1 MLPIPPGIPIVHACG
16 RYVVVAKPPGLL
28 SVPGK
33 GEAKQDCV
41 IARVREAFPHAAGPM
56 VVHRLDME
64 TSGLMI
70 VALDADAQRELSG
83 RFERREVE
91 KDYIAIVRGGLDAD
105 EGTVDLPLRL
115 DPDNRPRQ
123 VVDHIHGRAAITQW
137 RVISRDTA
145 TTRLRL
151 HPVTGRSHQLR
162 LHCAIGLGCPI
173 VGDVLYGDGHAGDRL
188 LLHATRLVL
197 TPPGEQE
204 PRVFVSEPAF

>member
-1 MLPIPPGIPIVHACG
+1 MLPIPPGITVVHASG

-91 KDYIAIVRGGLDAD
+91 KDYIAVVRGGPDAD

-123 VVDHIHGRAAITQW
+123 VVDHVHGRAAITQW
-137 RVISRDTA
+137 RVLSRDAA

-162 LHCAIGLGCPI
+162 LHCAFGLGCPI

-188 LLHATRLVL
+188 LLHASRLVL
-197 TPPGEQE
+197 TPPGEQV
-204 PRVFVSEPAF
+204 PRVFESEPAF

>member
-41 IARVREAFPHAAGPM
+41 ITRVREAFPHAAGPM

-91 KDYIAIVRGGLDAD
+91 KDYIAIVRGGPDAD

-137 RVISRDTA
+137 RVISRDAA

-173 VGDVLYGDGHAGDRL
+173 VGDVLYGDGAAGDRL
-188 LLHATRLVL
+188 LLHATRLAFV
-197 TPPGEQE
+197 PPGGKERIE
-204 PRVFVSEPAF
+204 VVDEGGF